1 MSFELL
7 SSEIIILI
15 FENFSTYVELYR
27 YVYII
32 CKNWNKLVK
41 ESTLVKNFTVKEIG
55 IEIDLEKYKI
65 RHKFWAVNIP
75 EISLTKVQKELQ
87 FICYL
92 KLLSIR
98 DDNSMKNLYYNNP
111 IIGGDIPVNNVNI
124 IDTFL
129 LPRRFGKTTLIL
141 NLIIH
146 IIISFSNCKIYFF
159 DPNAKN
165 MQKKVNDILKKNF
178 KYISIEMSNE
188 ETIKANGNEF
198 FFYKVP
204 DLKKTVGIDIMNNLS
219 QISGC
224 LKYKICILDD
234 CIPINDDALT
244 ELFENYSTFSHIW
257 CFTSQTIN
265 NNIYRNLVNE
275 KKVSEHCG
283 AFPIFGI

>member
-129 LPRRFGKTTLIL
+129 LPRRFGKT
-141 NLIIH
+141 
-146 IIISFSNCKIYFF
+146 
-159 DPNAKN
+159 
-165 MQKKVNDILKKNF
+165 
-178 KYISIEMSNE
+178 
-188 ETIKANGNEF
+188 
-198 FFYKVP
+198 
-204 DLKKTVGIDIMNNLS
+204 
-219 QISGC
+219 
-224 LKYKICILDD
+224 
-234 CIPINDDALT
+234 
-244 ELFENYSTFSHIW
+244 
-257 CFTSQTIN
+257 
-265 NNIYRNLVNE
+265 
-275 KKVSEHCG
+275 
-283 AFPIFGI
+283 